1 MSESVRFPEVDGED
15 SYHMRVLMA
24 LDRALNATFG
34 GSDLETIS
42 ARLGRNVGDSSLA
55 GALSELLDVIDPDHV
70 IDAIH
75 DERITEA
82 DKDMLRARFAAW
94 KAKRPAP
101 PDRGEDPQAS

>member
-1 MSESVRFPEVDGED
+1 MSESVQFPEVDGED
-15 SYHMRVLMA
+15 SYPMRVIMA
-24 LDRALNATFG
+24 LDRVFNAAFG

-55 GALSELLDVIDPDHV
+55 GALAEMLDVIDPGHV

-82 DKDMLRARFAAW
+82 DKDTLRARFAAW
-94 KAKRPAP
+94 KARRPAP
-101 PDRGEDPQAS
+101 PDRGVDPQAS